1 MNNLFEFTE
10 NYDVVIDPQVLTL
23 VPFKAIHDKYV
34 DKRVSIAELSYIAFL
49 CNPKSDYSD
58 IRDLEERSKAILE
71 SIVCGKDIKIDS
83 ITEKAIDFYKERN
96 NTTTTKFLE
105 NALDAI
111 DKISKYLKSVDLTDT
126 DMNGRLV
133 NDPKKITDVIAS
145 TPKLMEGLRI
155 AQEAVKKEQEMEKGI
170 RGSGQKGI
178 YEDGNLN

>member
-10 NYDVVIDPQVLTL
+10 DYDIVIDPQALTL
-23 VPFKAIHDKYV
+23 VPFKAIYDKYTSKKV
-34 DKRVSIAELSYIAFL
+34 AIAELSYIVFL

-58 IRDLEERSKAILE
+58 IRDLEERSKVILE
-71 SIVCGKDIKIDS
+71 SIVYGKDIKIDS
-83 ITEKAIDFYKERN
+83 ITEKAIEFYKERN

-111 DKISKYLKSVDLTDT
+111 DKISKYLKFIDFNERDAKG
-126 DMNGRLV
+126 NIV
-133 NDPKKITDVIAS
+133 NDPKKVVDVIAA